1 MKLSWIST
9 LLALG
14 LGACS
19 APAAPTDEG
28 EPPSCATCEDGDAGT
43 TDDAFPPPADSRTM
57 MEDAALAEADDAGSS
72 SDGGATGPAPCAL
85 GSDAPLVLLYASV
98 GGDDNLRFLHDD
110 CSAEVVVG
118 EKREAGPR
126 SAMKHPEARALGG
139 RSGYIMDLHG
149 TRIRDA
155 LRRTDGVARTAA
167 ELEAILD
174 NGYDYI
180 IIDEITTAAD
190 WVDGALVNRRF
201 RRLLEVLPP
210 RKVIAYVSLDLTMS
224 PSGDTA
230 MAARRQ
236 LLYALMQHGRAI
248 ALEVYLHTGQV
259 IAGQAPDL
267 LRRAAI
273 RLRHATL
280 GLPDG
285 GHVNR
290 RAITVLGLSIHEPA
304 PYNYLDRPHDDLR
317 AVRIQARAVRDFGA
331 LLQEQRGLGY
341 YYVTHSDIVP
351 YASAPYDFD
360 RLVDVVTEEAHLTAL
375 AAE

>member
-1 MKLSWIST
+1 MADAS
-9 LLALG
+9 
-14 LGACS
+14 
-19 APAAPTDEG
+19 EG
-28 EPPSCATCEDGDAGT
+28 
-43 TDDAFPPPADSRTM
+43 
-57 MEDAALAEADDAGSS
+57 
-72 SDGGATGPAPCAL
+72 DGGTMGCVLAD
-85 GSDAPLVLLYASV
+85 DAPLVLLYASV
-98 GGDDNLRFLHDD
+98 GGEDNLRFLDDD

-118 EKREAGPR
+118 EKRAAGPR
-126 SAMKHPEARALGG
+126 SVMKRPAARALGG
-139 RSGYIMDLHG
+139 RSGYVMDLHG

-155 LRRTDGVARTAA
+155 LRRTNGVTRTAA
-167 ELEAILD
+167 ELETILD

-180 IIDEITTAAD
+180 VIDEITAAAD
-190 WVDGALVNRRF
+190 WADGSVINRRF

-210 RKVIAYVSLDLTMS
+210 RKVIAYVSLDLTMAAG
-224 PSGDTA
+224 GDTR

-259 IAGQAPDL
+259 ISGQAPDI

-304 PYNYLDRPHDDLR
+304 PYNYLDRPSDDLR
-317 AVRIQARAVRDFGA
+317 AIRIQARAVRNFGA

-341 YYVTHSDIVP
+341 YFVTHSDIVP
-351 YASAPYDFD
+351 FSWAPYDFD
-360 RLVDVVTEEAHLTAL
+360 RLIDVSAEEAHLTAL
-375 AAE
+375 EAE